1 MTLERAAARLLP
13 RTRFRRGLRIVAS
26 LSLLVALLPGTGNAD
41 PASDAL
47 ARLNEL
53 SRNAERTTEAI
64 NSAQLDLDAKLSQQ
78 RTASARAEA
87 DKAALEAA
95 SSELN
100 RYQGAVDEVAAALY
114 MRGRTDDLSAVLI
127 ADSPQ
132 QVIDQL
138 AVQRVVSTETAR
150 RLQDFRRAR
159 QQADVAARASTDSAA
174 ASRSAAEQAARVRA
188 ELQAQQS
195 DLMWQIDAVKAQYAA
210 LTPQQRAVLA
220 DPGPPPAQD
229 PAPNADPSVIAAPP
243 PSAVHDAPAPT
254 EGPGGRND
262 VVVQAA
268 LTQIGKPYSWGAT
281 GPDAFDCSGLIQW
294 AFLQTGRK
302 LPRSSQAL
310 AEGGQPIGQA
320 DLQPGDIVTFYSD
333 VSHAGIYIGDG
344 MMVHAS
350 TFGVPVKVAPIS
362 SSPFHNA
369 RRY

>member
-1 MTLERAAARLLP
+1 MTRARSS
-13 RTRFRRGLRIVAS
+13 RGLRIAAS
-26 LSLLVALLPGTGNAD
+26 VVLLLAVVSGTGNAD

-53 SRNAERTTEAI
+53 SRTAEQTTEAM
-64 NSAQLDLDAKLSQQ
+64 NSAELDLDAKVAEQAAAEARRNADEAVLN
-78 RTASARAEA
+78 AARA
-87 DKAALEAA
+87 DLE
-95 SSELN
+95 S
-100 RYQGAVDEVAAALY
+100 YQSAVDDVAAAMY
-114 MRGRTDDLSAVLI
+114 MGGRSDGMTAVLT

-132 QVIDQL
+132 QLIDEL
-138 AVQRVVSTETAR
+138 SVQRVISAEMATAMKGYR
-150 RLQDFRRAR
+150 QASDRAN
-159 QQADVAARASTDSAA
+159 AAARESTDSAA
-174 ASRSAAEQAARVRA
+174 AARVAAEQAAAVRA
-188 ELQAQQS
+188 ELQARQS
-195 DLMWQIDAVKAQYAA
+195 ELMRQIEAVKAQYDV

-220 DPGPPPAQD
+220 DPGPPPPAPD
-229 PAPNADPSVIAAPP
+229 PAPTPDPSIIAAPP
-243 PSAVHDAPAPT
+243 PAPVEGAPAPT
-254 EGPGGRND
+254 EAPGGRND

-310 AEGGQPIGQA
+310 ADGGQPIGRG
-320 DLQPGDIVTFYSD
+320 DLQPGDIVTFYDD